1 MIKRILF
8 ILLFIASVATFADE
22 TKFTMSAPGIV
33 NVGEQFSLT
42 LSLNAKGEDLKMPE
56 IENFDILMGPS
67 VSSSRSVQIMNG
79 KTSQTVNYTY
89 TFILRAQNEGT
100 YTISPATITSKRD
113 VFPSN
118 SVSIQVIKGRQ
129 QQQAGTTNQQ
139 PQGNR
144 TQQNSTQQ
152 NSNNAN
158 LGEQLF
164 IKYETNKTNVYKG
177 EQIQT
182 TLKLFSRVALSIV
195 DQTLP
200 TYEGFWTQDI
210 EIPEANQTQSREA
223 VDGVIYNVYTLQK
236 KILIPQQTGKL
247 TIEPAEMVFDVQ
259 QRVRSQSIFDDFFG
273 SVQNVRTKSK
283 SDRISINVKELPAQ
297 PAGYGG
303 AVGAFSISSTIDKSS
318 IKTNE
323 AITIKVRIEG
333 NGNLRHITPIKFDFP
348 PDFEIYDP
356 RTSYNNKPS
365 EAGIIGSTTFEQVI
379 IPRFAGNFTI
389 PAQKFVFFDPAT
401 QNYKTL
407 FTQQFD
413 ITVEKGDNEQSTTV
427 MSSMSKENLRFLGQD
442 IKYIKKGDVEL
453 QKEGEMFF
461 GSKLFY
467 LSYLGALF
475 LFIIAILLQKK
486 RARENANIDLMR
498 NKKAS
503 KMARKHLKSASTCVK
518 NNNSID
524 FFEALSRAFWGYLSD
539 KLSIPL
545 SQLNRDNARSTLS
558 GFNVDDQTINE
569 FIELIDISEMARF
582 APTAVNESIAEI
594 FKKAEKLMNKFEK
607 QIRKKK

>member
-1 MIKRILF
+1 MTKRILF
-8 ILLFIASVATFADE
+8 ILLFIASIASFADE
-22 TKFTMSAPGIV
+22 AKFTMSAPGIV

-42 LSLNAKGEDLKMPE
+42 LSFNAKGDDLKMPD

-67 VSSSRSVQIMNG
+67 VSSSRSVQIING
-79 KTSQTVNYTY
+79 KTNQSVNYTY

-100 YTISPATITSKRD
+100 YTISPASIKLKRE
-113 VFPSN
+113 VYPSN
-118 SVSIQVIKGRQ
+118 SVTIQVIKGRQ

-139 PQGNR
+139 TQG
-144 TQQNSTQQ
+144 NSTQQ
-152 NSNNAN
+152 NNSNAN

-164 IKYETNKTNVYKG
+164 IKYEIDKTNVYKG

-210 EIPEANQTQSREA
+210 EIPEANQTQTREA

-283 SDRISINVKELPAQ
+283 SDRITINVKELPAQ

-303 AVGAFSISSTIDKSS
+303 AVGAFSLASSIDKSS

-323 AITIKVRIEG
+323 AITLKVRIDG

-365 EAGIIGSTTFEQVI
+365 GTGIIGSTTFEQVV
-379 IPRFAGNFTI
+379 IPRYAGNFTI
-389 PAQKFVFFDPAT
+389 PAHKFIYFDPAT
-401 QNYKTL
+401 QSYKTL
-407 FTQQFD
+407 FTKQFD

-442 IKYIKKGDVEL
+442 IKYIKKKNIEL
-453 QKEGEMFF
+453 QQSGKMFF
-461 GSKLFY
+461 GSSLFY
-467 LSYLGALF
+467 FSYLGAF
-475 LFIIAILLQKK
+475 MVFIMLLILQKK

-503 KMARKHLKSASTCVK
+503 KMARKHLKAASICVK
-518 NNNSID
+518 KNNKDD
-524 FFEALSRAFWGYLSD
+524 FFEALLRAFWGYLSD

-558 GFNVDDQTINE
+558 GFNVDDQTINQ

-582 APTAVNESIAEI
+582 APTAVNESINEI
-594 FKKAEKLMNKFEK
+594 FKKAEKLMNNFEK